1 MQTQLE
7 TRNETASQVVNQSW
21 LKAIDDLEDWMGDQP
36 DVILEPEM
44 LVHHF
49 SPGIY
54 IREIHMKPDV
64 VVLGARHRTE
74 HLNVV
79 LTGKARVFMEGR
91 VYDIA
96 APYTIKS
103 GVDVRKVLWIQEHMI
118 WQTIH
123 ANPDNETD
131 VSKLEERIF
140 QHTERFMQKRAE
152 RQQFLTVAQQGG
164 LS

>member
-1 MQTQLE
+1 ML
-7 TRNETASQVVNQSW
+7 
-21 LKAIDDLEDWMGDQP
+21 DQP
-36 DVILEPEM
+36 DAIWEPEA

-79 LTGKARVFMEGR
+79 LTGRAKVFMEGK
-91 VYDIA
+91 VYDVV

-123 ANPDNETD
+123 ANPDDETD
-131 VSKLEERIF
+131 IQKLEDRIF
-140 QHTERFMQKRAE
+140 RHTELFSKRRAE
-152 RQQFLTVAQQGG
+152 RQQLLTAVKQGS